1 MVMRIKG
8 FLKRSWELCCYVLW
22 PRRSLKRSNWA
33 GGSLEVVYAPDEV
46 AHGAGTGKWLG
57 VAGVQGWK
65 V

>member
-1 MVMRIKG
+1 MEDLYDELERVCTDAIELTPSWPH
-8 FLKRSWELCCYVLW
+8 FLGECPGQS
-22 PRRSLKRSNWA
+22 
-33 GGSLEVVYAPDEV
+33 V